1 MYSRVI
7 HNINI
12 IPIFARTYHIL
23 AQVYIVNLLQQRRE
37 IIKLCVG
44 CLLEDNLGVL
54 LFELLVTV
62 VVGEEEGVGFVEGYH
77 VEEGDYC
84 R

>member
-1 MYSRVI
+1 M
-7 HNINI
+7 
-12 IPIFARTYHIL
+12 
-23 AQVYIVNLLQQRRE
+23 
-37 IIKLCVG
+37 
-44 CLLEDNLGVL
+44 EDNLGVL